1 MVVMRKSNS
10 LAGIDLNLLVVLD
23 AVLAERHVT
32 RAALRLN
39 KTQPAVSQ
47 AMARLRALI
56 DDPLL
61 VRRAGGLEPTARAQA
76 MAAPLGE
83 ALALLAGL
91 LRDEVFSPETL
102 RREFSVSMSDYSA
115 EVLLPGLVRRLAQS
129 APDAA
134 LRLVSLGREAATR
147 ALRAGEIDL
156 AIGVYPDLAGDDAF
170 RRSDLFSDD
179 FACLVD
185 EAAGLP
191 ATLEDYLSRPHVA
204 VAASPED
211 RGEVDVALKVLG
223 QYRRV
228 TVTLPHWSVAPR
240 ILRGTNLILTAA
252 RRSLEA
258 RLEEGLVIVPP
269 PIELA
274 GISLVQVWHS
284 RRDHDHALRWLRN
297 EIETEV
303 QGDSHR
309 PNSAEQVG
317 L

>member
-1 MVVMRKSNS
+1 MVVMRTNNS

-47 AMARLRALI
+47 AMARLRALL

-61 VRRAGGLEPTARAQA
+61 VRRAGGLEPTVRAQA
-76 MAAPLGE
+76 LAAPLGE

-102 RREFSVSMSDYSA
+102 RREFRVSMSDYSA
-115 EVLLPGLVRRLAQS
+115 EVLLPGLARRLAQS

-134 LRLVSLGREAATR
+134 LRLVSLGREAATG
-147 ALRAGEIDL
+147 ALRSGEIDL

-170 RRSDLFSDD
+170 RRSHLFNDD

-185 EAAGLP
+185 EGEGLP

-211 RGEVDVALKVLG
+211 RGEVDAALKALG
-223 QYRRV
+223 QSRRV

-240 ILRGTNLILTAA
+240 TLRGTNLILTAA

-258 RLEEGLVIVPP
+258 RLEEGMAIVPP

-274 GISLVQVWHS
+274 GISLVQVWHA
-284 RRDHDHALRWLRN
+284 RRDHDHALRWLRD
-297 EIETEV
+297 ELE
-303 QGDSHR
+303 
-309 PNSAEQVG
+309 AEAEGASSREPAKG
-317 L
+317 LWR